1 MIMHPVVF
9 RKLMIEAYLAGATV
23 MDCGCYER
31 PTKAE
36 AREWF
41 DNEYGKQESDEECD
55 CCDED

>member
-41 DNEYGKQESDEECD
+41 DNEYGKQESEECD

>member
-1 MIMHPVVF
+1 MHPVAF
-9 RKLMIEAYLAGATV
+9 KKLIIEAYLAGATV

>member
-1 MIMHPVVF
+1 MHPGAF

-31 PTKAE
+31 PTKQE

-55 CCDED
+55 CCDEE

>member
-1 MIMHPVVF
+1 MHPVAF

-41 DNEYGKQESDEECD
+41 DNEYGKQESEECD
-55 CCDED
+55 CCDEE